1 MTLRERLGCFLVIAA
16 YVTRFGRWRNVI
28 REYTRAWLKN
38 GLGHK
43 ESSEPMPKS
52 L

>member
-1 MTLRERLGCFLVIAA
+1 LGCFLVIAG
-16 YVTRFGRWRNVI
+16 YISRFGRWRNVI
-28 REYTRAWLKN
+28 REYTRAWLKHAP
-38 GLGHK
+38 GHT